1 MMENTTPPAT
11 NARNILRPLP
21 IPDCV
26 DALAALSGLCA
37 AGLCADGLLAL
48 EYWRL

>member
-1 MMENTTPPAT
+1 MAPMMENTTPPAT
-11 NARNILRPLP
+11 NARKILRPLP
-21 IPDCV
+21 ISDCV

-37 AGLCADGLLAL
+37 ADGLLAL